1 MKNVFR
7 FCFYLQDSP
16 QTTLLRSTALQS
28 FSTKLAKNIVS
39 NAITVMNTNII
50 YDEVPTLTFKTKS
63 LEILPTGSGRDIYST
78 SFYER
83 NDTNGNDNNQV
94 YHLYN
99 RTEDYHHYHAYDIYA
114 SDSILNAHIDNIYD
128 VPCDEY
134 ATNGS
139 CDSFIAIQ
147 NGDQFTI
154 YDDSSMNALKKSEK
168 MAITKS
174 KCHSNQSQMEHAN
187 EIHDYDVYYERKKK
201 GTRRNTDE
209 MPPEPYSSATSTLA
223 SNTINS
229 TVPSVSST
237 ITSQFQTKSTS
248 DHEVSVNASLAFE

>member
-1 MKNVFR
+1 
-7 FCFYLQDSP
+7 
-16 QTTLLRSTALQS
+16 
-28 FSTKLAKNIVS
+28 
-39 NAITVMNTNII
+39 MNTNTI
-50 YDEVPTLTFKTKS
+50 YDEVPTLTLKTKS
-63 LEILPTGSGRDIYST
+63 LDILPTGSGRDIYST

-83 NDTNGNDNNQV
+83 NDTNDNDNNQV

-99 RTEDYHHYHAYDIYA
+99 RAEEYHHYHAYDIYA

-134 ATNGS
+134 ATNVS

-147 NGDQFTI
+147 NGDHFAI
-154 YDDSSMNALKKSEK
+154 FDESPRNAFKRTEK
-168 MAITKS
+168 MAITKT
-174 KCHSNQSQMEHAN
+174 KCHSNQSQMERAN
-187 EIHDYDVYYERKKK
+187 EIQDYDVYYERKKK
-201 GTRRNTDE
+201 GIRHSTDE

-223 SNTINS
+223 SNTIDS

-248 DHEVSVNASLAFE
+248 DHEVSVNANSI